1 MKNIYSIL
9 SLSLVL
15 ISVSVFGQSK
25 IYAPNLRSPENM
37 EIDQMP
43 DVLLDWDA
51 VTGVSPVILYEVQL
65 ADNMNFTNPVTFV
78 PTDLT
83 ALSMSGLLFG
93 GDYYWRVRAYDGN
106 EVSGWSESWGFSV
119 LWNVTMDKP
128 NNNSEVFANPEVS
141 WDEITGIDGYIMQL
155 DTVYEWSNASSGVT
169 ENLNASA
176 VVSNG
181 EMWAIGDDG
190 TVLFNDGN
198 GWLVIDVGTTEDL
211 NAIYFVD
218 ANNGYIVGN
227 GGTLLFFDGASW
239 TQHGSQQSSDTPPR
253 CP

>member
-119 LWNVTMDKP
+119 LWNVIMDKP
-128 NNNSEVFANPEVS
+128 NNNSEVFVNLEVS
-141 WDEITGIDGYIMQL
+141 WDEITGID
-155 DTVYEWSNASSGVT
+155 
-169 ENLNASA
+169 
-176 VVSNG
+176 
-181 EMWAIGDDG
+181 
-190 TVLFNDGN
+190 
-198 GWLVIDVGTTEDL
+198 
-211 NAIYFVD
+211 
-218 ANNGYIVGN
+218 
-227 GGTLLFFDGASW
+227 
-239 TQHGSQQSSDTPPR
+239 
-253 CP
+253 